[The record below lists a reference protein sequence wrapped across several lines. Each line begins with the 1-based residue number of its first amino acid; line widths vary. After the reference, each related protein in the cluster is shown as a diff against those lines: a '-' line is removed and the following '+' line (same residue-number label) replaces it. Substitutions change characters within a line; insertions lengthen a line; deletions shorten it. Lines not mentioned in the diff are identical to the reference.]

1 MRGIE
6 YHRGSALAHDRQT
19 AHVRNQ
25 VVVAKGSA
33 ALANHDRIDTGSGI
47 PGFGD
52 DVLHVAR
59 GEELSFLDIHR
70 LAGGGNGLDE
80 IGLATEKGWRLQHID
95 DSGNG
100 GDVRFAMYVGQDRST
115 DLTPH
120 FREDVQTAVDPWTTR
135 RLPGAAIG
143 LVIGGLEDVRQRKPG
158 TDLLQPSGNLDAQIQ
173 RLRSAR
179 AGDQEQWL
187 IESGFEVAE
196 LHTFAR

>member
-1 MRGIE
+1 
-6 YHRGSALAHDRQT
+6 
-19 AHVRNQ
+19 
-25 VVVAKGSA
+25 
-33 ALANHDRIDTGSGI
+33 
-47 PGFGD
+47 
-52 DVLHVAR
+52 
-59 GEELSFLDIHR
+59 
-70 LAGGGNGLDE
+70 
-80 IGLATEKGWRLQHID
+80 
-95 DSGNG
+95 
-100 GDVRFAMYVGQDRST
+100 MYVGQDRST

-158 TDLLQPSGNLDAQIQ
+158 TDLLHLSGNLDAQIQ